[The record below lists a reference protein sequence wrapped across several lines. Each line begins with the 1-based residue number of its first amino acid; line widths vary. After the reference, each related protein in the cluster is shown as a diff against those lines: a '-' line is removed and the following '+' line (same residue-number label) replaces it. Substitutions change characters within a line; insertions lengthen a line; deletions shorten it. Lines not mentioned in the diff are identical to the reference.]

1 MSIFNCL
8 NPIYTMSP
16 SDQQTCPHTLG
27 LITAGF
33 IFLFILFVGYSVHM
47 QNVKKFEKQEI
58 DEHGNRP
65 DKPNL
70 GNTMIVAF
78 ICGLLLAAMAYF
90 ITKFMFNITVSQNDA
105 MIKNYMENMGMS
117 RIQAQERLSAT
128 RENQNLAAAFRDGNR
143 RY

>member
-1 MSIFNCL
+1 
-8 NPIYTMSP
+8 
-16 SDQQTCPHTLG
+16 
-27 LITAGF
+27 
-33 IFLFILFVGYSVHM
+33 
-47 QNVKKFEKQEI
+47 
-58 DEHGNRP
+58 
-65 DKPNL
+65 
-70 GNTMIVAF
+70 MIVAF

>member
-8 NPIYTMSP
+8 NPIYSMSP

-27 LITAGF
+27 LIIAGF
-33 IFLFILFVGYSVHM
+33 IFLFILIVGYSLHM
-47 QNVKKFEKQEI
+47 QEVKKFEKQEI

-105 MIKNYMENMGMS
+105 MVRNYMDNMGMT
-117 RIQAQERLSAT
+117 RDQALRMVAET
-128 RENQNLAAAFRDGNR
+128 RRNRDLVAAVRDGR
-143 RY
+143 R